1 MHKIQH
7 YLDMSFTVHVVTVDC
22 PRLIVA
28 ALCFISFFP
37 DSTYHVLV
45 PIDAHEALV
54 IVVLE
59 NILVKKSPVGHSPCE
74 PEFNPLGQNHCMFL
88 RPVLRAGRRGYV
100 RYASTH
106 SLVLLE
112 HEGGVVAPASLSA
125 LAAATQV
132 GKNITGVVVGGPEEV
147 KAILP
152 AAKRSVG
159 TTPL

>member
-1 MHKIQH
+1 MFYSI
-7 YLDMSFTVHVVTVDC
+7 L
-22 PRLIVA
+22 
-28 ALCFISFFP
+28 P
-37 DSTYHVLV
+37 DSTHHVLV
-45 PIDAHEALV
+45 PIDAHKALV

-59 NILVKKSPVGHSPCE
+59 IILVKKSPVEEVTLFVP
-74 PEFNPLGQNHCMFL
+74 PLANNQLGPNHMFL

-132 GKNITGVVVGGPEEV
+132 SKNITGIVVGGPEEV
-147 KAILP
+147 KAVLP
-152 AAKRSVG
+152 AAKRPVAVA
-159 TTPL
+159 PL